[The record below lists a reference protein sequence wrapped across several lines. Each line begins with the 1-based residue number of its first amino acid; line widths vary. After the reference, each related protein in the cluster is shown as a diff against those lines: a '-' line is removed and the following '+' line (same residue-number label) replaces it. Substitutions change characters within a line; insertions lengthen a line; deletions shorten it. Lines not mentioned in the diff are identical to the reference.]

1 MSVIVE
7 AGWANL
13 CPEKQIETLNV
24 LMDGLIV
31 PQFKLLIE
39 GEKLQNLEHLKQLS
53 PSERLVVA
61 L

>member
-1 MSVIVE
+1 MSEIVE

-13 CPEKQIETLNV
+13 CPEKQIETLNS

-31 PQFKLLIE
+31 PQFKRLIE
-39 GEKLQNLEHLKQLS
+39 GEELKNLEYLMQLS
-53 PSERLVVA
+53 PSERLIVA